1 MKISFNYDTNKFKAL
16 ELYAEPKGIN
26 INTELVQAMDALYQ
40 KHVPGNVKA
49 FIQAKSAGRRGKE
62 NLQDSSSSA
71 VGNESVG
78 V

>member
-26 INTELVQAMDALYQ
+26 IDTELVQAMDALYQ

-71 VGNESVG
+71 VGNESAG